1 LKQVIMKI
9 SINQHT
15 MSYLERGLPQ
25 GSPIVFIHG
34 FPFNHT
40 MWDPQMKALPNQYR
54 AITYDIRG
62 HGESAVGDGQYSI
75 EFFVDDLLALLD
87 HLVVEKT
94 ILCGL
99 SMGGYIALRA
109 YERFPER
116 IRALVLCD
124 TKSEPDA
131 NEAKL
136 KRSAIVRS
144 VKTTGVAPF
153 ADDFAK
159 LVFAPESFAKHPEA
173 VEAIKGAIRANSPIG
188 ISGAALALGIR
199 TDTTAVLPHINVP
212 TLVLVGEHDALTPPS
227 AAEAMHRQIP
237 GSEIH
242 IIPNA
247 GHMSSLENPAEFNRH
262 LIEFLNR
269 LK

>member
-1 LKQVIMKI
+1 MKI
-9 SINQHT
+9 SINQLS

-25 GSPIVFIHG
+25 GVPIVLIHG

-40 MWDPQMKALPNQYR
+40 MWDPQMKALPNHYR

-62 HGESAVGDGQYSI
+62 HGESAVGDGQYSL
-75 EFFVDDLLALLD
+75 EFFVDDLLGLLD
-87 HLVVEKT
+87 HLVIEKA

-124 TKSEPDA
+124 TRSEADS
-131 NEAKL
+131 NEARV
-136 KRSAIVRS
+136 KRSATARS
-144 VKTTGVAPF
+144 VKTSGVGPF

-159 LVFAPESFAKHPEA
+159 LVFAPQSFQTHPDA
-173 VEAIKGAIRANSPIG
+173 VEAIKNAIRANSPIG
-188 ISGAALALGIR
+188 ISGAALALGLR
-199 TDTTAVLPHINVP
+199 TDTTAVLPKINVP
-212 TLVLVGEHDALTPPS
+212 TLVLVGEHDMLTPP
-227 AAEAMHRQIP
+227 AASEALQRQIP
-237 GSEIH
+237 NAELH
-242 IIPNA
+242 VIPEA
-247 GHMSSLENPAEFNRH
+247 GHMSNLENPAEFNRH
-262 LIEFLNR
+262 LVEFLNR